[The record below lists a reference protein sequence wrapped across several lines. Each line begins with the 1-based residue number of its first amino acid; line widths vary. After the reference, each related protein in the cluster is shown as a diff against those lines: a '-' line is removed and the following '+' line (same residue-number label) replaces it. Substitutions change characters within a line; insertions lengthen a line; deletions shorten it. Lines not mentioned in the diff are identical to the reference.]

1 MVSTHSRAEAAAD
14 LGYSHLTHKLC
25 FNTQPR
31 GGGCTNKNNR
41 PCYSSMFQHTA
52 ARRRLPSI
60 STPFIFKTSV
70 STHSRAEAAATSAS
84 NISSNNKCFN
94 TQPRGGGCF
103 SQHTAINRATV
114 CFNTQPRGGGC
125 SCSPRQPTSCCRF
138 NTQPRGGGC
147 ERNLWAELQYKRF
160 QHTAARRRLHCFI
173 DLDHTDNDVSTHSRA
188 EAAACNHPIMNKG

>member
-1 MVSTHSRAEAAAD
+1 MTVSTHSRAEAAAFGGIYVGVGLWVSTHSRAEAAAD

-84 NISSNNKCFN
+84 NIRSNDKCFN
-94 TQPRGGGCF
+94 TQPRGGGC
-103 SQHTAINRATV
+103 
-114 CFNTQPRGGGC
+114 
-125 SCSPRQPTSCCRF
+125 
-138 NTQPRGGGC
+138 
-147 ERNLWAELQYKRF
+147 LYKSVL
-160 QHTAARRRLHCFI
+160 TL
-173 DLDHTDNDVSTHSRA
+173 
-188 EAAACNHPIMNKG
+188 